1 MRGRFL
7 PCEEVSERKGAE
19 GWRRIVSRQARVM
32 PDRVGRAESWQAD
45 RGGAGERAEVG
56 GGSVFVEIDAGGS
69 GRADFEEQRL
79 LEHQRAV
86 AGEGR
91 RVVGAAGVHFGTPA
105 GGVERGH
112 ASTSFSAAAKAAI
125 SSSVPVSV
133 TATISPFARP
143 ALSG

>member
-1 MRGRFL
+1 
-7 PCEEVSERKGAE
+7 
-19 GWRRIVSRQARVM
+19 M
-32 PDRVGRAESWQAD
+32 PDRFGLAESWQAD
-45 RGGAGERAEVG
+45 RGGARERAEVG

-112 ASTSFSAAAKAAI
+112 ASTSFSAAAKAR
-125 SSSVPVSV
+125 SEERRVGTECGRTCTSWW
-133 TATISPFARP
+133 SPNHEKKKQ
-143 ALSG
+143 